1 MWPSEAFIHLSKN
14 KIKINLSYVQKTKIK
29 TTLLFKYEVGKK
41 KRGRRD
47 RILPLF
53 SFLQKPL
60 QWFPSSYWQICST
73 NQQQMLPLSVYNH
86 WHVKRLKNIPTQIC
100 TGSSKKN
107 NNKHKPPS
115 RLSRSFCW
123 WSVLGSATDST
134 TVLENPF
141 SASFKM
147 FSACIIFF
155 LKKIINNLTREI
167 NKKQLVGIY

>member
-60 QWFPSSYWQICST
+60 Q
-73 NQQQMLPLSVYNH
+73 
-86 WHVKRLKNIPTQIC
+86 
-100 TGSSKKN
+100 
-107 NNKHKPPS
+107 
-115 RLSRSFCW
+115 
-123 WSVLGSATDST
+123 
-134 TVLENPF
+134 
-141 SASFKM
+141 
-147 FSACIIFF
+147 
-155 LKKIINNLTREI
+155 
-167 NKKQLVGIY
+167 